1 MSNLKT
7 ALTFIVGLALGGGGA
22 FALTNN
28 SMDMAGMQ
36 KEDPMAEM
44 DHSKM
49 DHGKMNMGGDAVPT
63 ATTSNDAYKIAMDKM
78 MAEMMVPY
86 TGNADVDFAK
96 GMIPHHQGAI
106 DMAKVVLQYGKDP
119 EIRKLAGAVVAAQ
132 ESEITFMQNWLKANG
147 G

>member
-7 ALTFIVGLALGGGGA
+7 ALTFIIGLALGGGGA
-22 FALTNN
+22 MALTGN

-36 KEDPMAEM
+36 KGDPMAGM

-49 DHGKMNMGGDAVPT
+49 DMSTEASP
-63 ATTSNDAYKIAMDKM
+63 AASSSNDAYKIAMDKM
-78 MAEMMVPY
+78 MANMMVPY

-106 DMAKVVLQYGKDP
+106 DMAKVVLQFGKDA
-119 EIRKLAGAVVAAQ
+119 EIRKLAEGVIAAQ

>member
-7 ALTFIVGLALGGGGA
+7 ALTFIIGLALGGGGA
-22 FALTNN
+22 MALTGN
-28 SMDMAGMQ
+28 SMDMSAME
-36 KEDPMAEM
+36 KEDPMAGM

-49 DHGKMNMGGDAVPT
+49 DMSDT
-63 ATTSNDAYKIAMDKM
+63 APAASSSNDAYKIDMDKM
-78 MAEMMVPY
+78 MANMMVPY

-106 DMAKVVLQYGKDP
+106 DMAKVVLQFGKDA
-119 EIRKLAGAVVAAQ
+119 EIRKLAEGVVAAQ

>member
-7 ALTFIVGLALGGGGA
+7 ALTLIVGLVLGGGGA
-22 FALTNN
+22 VALQNQ
-28 SMDMAGMQ
+28 SMIGMGGI
-36 KEDPMAEM
+36 KAEDPMAGM

-49 DHGKMNMGGDAVPT
+49 DMSGEAAAD
-63 ATTSNDAYKIAMDKM
+63 ATTSNGAYKIAMDKM
-78 MAEMMVPY
+78 MADMMVPY

-106 DMAKVVLQYGKDP
+106 DMAKVVLQFGKDA
-119 EIRKLAGAVVAAQ
+119 EIRKLAEGVVAAQ
-132 ESEITFMQNWLKANG
+132 TSEISFMQNWLKANG

>member
-7 ALTFIVGLALGGGGA
+7 ALTFIIGLALGGGGA
-22 FALTNN
+22 MALTRN

-36 KEDPMAEM
+36 KEDPMAGM

-49 DHGKMNMGGDAVPT
+49 TMSSDIAP
-63 ATTSNDAYKIAMDKM
+63 AASTSNDAYKIAMDKM
-78 MAEMMVPY
+78 MTDMMVPY
-86 TGNADVDFAK
+86 TGDADVDFAK

-106 DMAKVVLQYGKDP
+106 DMAKVVLQFGKDA
-119 EIRKLAGAVVAAQ
+119 EIRKLAEGVVAAQ

-147 G
+147 N

>member
-7 ALTFIVGLALGGGGA
+7 ALTFIVGVALGGGGVTLLQRQMA
-22 FALTNN
+22 GGEIT
-28 SMDMAGMQ
+28 DPMAGM
-36 KEDPMAEM
+36 
-44 DHSKM
+44 DHSNVDM
-49 DHGKMNMGGDAVPT
+49 PASTT
-63 ATTSNDAYKIAMDKM
+63 AYQKAMDVM
-78 MAEMMVPY
+78 MNDMMVPY

-106 DMAKVVLQYGKDP
+106 DMAKVVLQFGKDA
-119 EIRKLAGAVVAAQ
+119 EIRKLAEGVVAAQ